1 MKSLYFSFFHSYL
14 NCGNIEWCSTYK
26 AKIKKLYSK
35 RKQAIKIL
43 SMTFEDYSG
52 LKKEDMMKKIGILNI
67 CKLNIYHVV
76 NLMLRVK
83 NNTIPE

>member
-1 MKSLYFSFFHSYL
+1 
-14 NCGNIEWCSTYK
+14 
-26 AKIKKLYSK
+26 
-35 RKQAIKIL
+35 
-43 SMTFEDYSG
+43 MTFEDYSG

-76 NLMLRVK
+76 NQMLRVK

>member
-1 MKSLYFSFFHSYL
+1 
-14 NCGNIEWCSTYK
+14 
-26 AKIKKLYSK
+26 
-35 RKQAIKIL
+35 
-43 SMTFEDYSG
+43 MTFEDYSG

-67 CKLNIYHVV
+67 CKLTIYHVV